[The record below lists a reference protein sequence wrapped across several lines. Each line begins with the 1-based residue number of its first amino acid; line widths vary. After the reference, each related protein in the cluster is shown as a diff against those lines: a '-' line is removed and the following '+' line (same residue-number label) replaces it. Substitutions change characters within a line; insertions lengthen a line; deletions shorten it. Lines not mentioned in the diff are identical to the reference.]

1 MTTILCVSLT
11 ERTAKKCLEFVSS
24 SKADI
29 LEHRLDFM
37 DQIES
42 LEEIYRSSR
51 KPIIAACRTIKN
63 GGQFVGTEDERI
75 GHLLEAIKLGAS
87 YVDVELGTDQAHLT
101 LIKDEAQSNDCKVIL
116 SKHYHE
122 NTPDNATLE
131 ELLDELSNVG
141 ADIMKVVSTPLT
153 KDDCL
158 RILQLYTHKVRQNVP
173 LISFAMGAL
182 GRFTRVAALFLGAP
196 FMYVSQDH
204 GDAAALGQI
213 PISKM
218 RAILEALQ

>member
-1 MTTILCVSLT
+1 MKNILCVSLT

-24 SKADI
+24 SEADFI
-29 LEHRLDFM
+29 EHRLDFM
-37 DQIES
+37 DKIES

-51 KPIIAACRTIKN
+51 KPIIATCRTIKN

-75 GHLLEAIKLGAS
+75 GHLLEAIKVGAS
-87 YVDVELGTDQAHLT
+87 YIDVELETDQSHLT
-101 LIKDEAQSNDCKVIL
+101 MIKDEAQSNDCRVIL

-122 NTPDNATLE
+122 NTPDIATLE
-131 ELLDELSNVG
+131 ELLDELNNVG

-153 KDDCL
+153 KYDCL
-158 RILQLYTHKVRQNVP
+158 RILQLYSNKIRQNAP

-196 FMYVSQDH
+196 FMYVSQDD
-204 GDAAALGQI
+204 GDAAAQGQI
-213 PISKM
+213 PLSKM
-218 RAILEALQ
+218 RTILEALQ